1 MIGVAMLSRWH
12 VHADDYAL
20 QAAAHPELEIRAV
33 WDDVP
38 ERGMAWGQEM
48 GVPYV
53 TELAEVLADPAI
65 DGVIVA
71 APTLLHKDIMI
82 QAARSGK
89 HIFSEKVLAPT
100 LQDCEA
106 VLLEIREQGV
116 HLMLSLKRL
125 TDDYYVYA
133 QAALDQGL
141 LGRLVQVRCRLAHN
155 GALPKEGKPYGIL
168 PETFFDKAVSGGGA
182 LIDLG
187 SHPVYLTNRLAGEVK
202 HLYAQMDYAL
212 GHAVEDSAVI
222 VAEYASGARGVIEAS
237 LATSGTF
244 LLELH
249 GTEGVLIVEKGRPL
263 RIRSSLL
270 GDGAWQTPALPPPL
284 PSAMEQWVS
293 QIRMGTPPTIT
304 HEDFIALTR
313 VIEAASRSYASGGRV
328 SLS

>member
-20 QAAAHPELEIRAV
+20 QAAAHPGLEIRAV
-33 WDDVP
+33 WDEEL
-38 ERGMAWGQEM
+38 ERGRAWAKEM
-48 GVPYV
+48 GVPFV

-71 APTLLHKDIMI
+71 APTTRHKDIML

-89 HIFSEKVLAPT
+89 HIFSEKVLAPAR
-100 LQDCEA
+100 QDCAA
-106 VLLEIREQGV
+106 VLAEVREHGV

-155 GALPKEGKPYGIL
+155 GALPRDGKPYGIL
-168 PETFFDKAVSGGGA
+168 PETFFDPAVSGGGA

-187 SHPVYLTNRLAGEVK
+187 AHPVYLTNRLAGKVK
-202 HLYAQMDYAL
+202 HLYARMDYSL

-222 VAEYASGARGVIEAS
+222 VAEYASGALGIIEAS
-237 LATSGTF
+237 LAASGTF

-249 GTEGVLIVEKGRPL
+249 GTEGTLIVEKGRPL

-270 GDGAWQTPALPPPL
+270 GDGSWQTPPLPPPL

-293 QIRMGTPPTIT
+293 QINEGTPPAIT
-304 HEDFIALTR
+304 HDDFLELTA
-313 VIEAASRSYASGGRV
+313 VIEAAARSFEAGGTV